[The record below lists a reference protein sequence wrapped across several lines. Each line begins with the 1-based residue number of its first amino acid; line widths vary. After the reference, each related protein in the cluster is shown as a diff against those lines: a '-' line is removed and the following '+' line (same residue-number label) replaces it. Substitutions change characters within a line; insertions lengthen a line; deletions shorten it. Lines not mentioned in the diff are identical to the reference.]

1 MAMKVSRK
9 NNEQYRM
16 EKALADAICHEMTV
30 SYADAESIDLSL
42 INDEKSKLII
52 GTFKDLYQTPTG
64 QPNNKQIADE
74 IYSELVNSGSSKT
87 DAAKV
92 ADAIENLSGRKREPD
107 ICLVADAIKHFS
119 IDTTKPT
126 YLHLVSNND
135 TPLAY
140 DALLDLCKKA
150 DGEALNEHLGSIVS
164 MFNSSHAVVVH
175 GAKTLISEKV
185 ADHKGNIGYV
195 FSAVPQK
202 RSFYANLNFPYLQD
216 DKIRKANCFDLWMKD
231 HDRRTYHGVVFDP
244 SNKAGSHFLNMWS
257 GFAID
262 AVEGDCH
269 LDRIMW
275 HLLHIICKGDEQ
287 HFQYLLAWMAHIVQ
301 KPEEKSGVC
310 VVLKSEARGTG
321 KSTVSILLE
330 KLLGQHSMRVQDGKH
345 LLGAFNSHLA
355 NKLFVTI
362 EEAFWSGSSK
372 DAGKLRTLI
381 TESTVTI
388 EAKGK
393 DAIEVDSYHRF
404 MMCTNNDWAVPQTQ
418 DERRFFILEV
428 SEDKKQNAEY
438 FSDLYSDIKSDE
450 VMGQFFYFLK
460 NYDIAAFNLHKA
472 PKTDA
477 TQQQVM
483 ESLPSEGSWL
493 KSLLDNGSLVDGNV
507 SYDLDGAQTIP
518 KVSFFDD
525 YIKYCE
531 KMSVPGYDRSN
542 QIKLGSYLKKVVGV
556 EDGGKVS
563 ISGSRLNCYRTK
575 PLEEMETLFNEH
587 YEYK

>member
-1 MAMKVSRK
+1 MIKTSRK
-9 NNEQYRM
+9 NHESNRL
-16 EKALADAICHEMTV
+16 EKALADAICHEMPI
-30 SYADAESIDLSL
+30 SYGDAESIDLSL
-42 INDEKSKLII
+42 INDKKSKLII

-107 ICLVADAIKHFS
+107 ICLVAESIKHFT

-202 RSFYANLNFPYLQD
+202 RAFYANLNFPYLQD

-262 AVEGDCH
+262 AVEGDSH

-460 NYDIAAFNLHKA
+460 NYDIAPFNLHKA

-575 PLEEMETLFNEH
+575 PAEEMLKMFNDH